1 MPFVQVPKDL
11 TKVKTKIAFNLT
23 KRQLICFGAAAIV
36 GVPTY
41 IFTRGAIGNEAAV
54 IFMIGLMLPFFFL
67 AMYEK
72 DSQPAE
78 KVIINYIRARI
89 FFPRRRIYQTENLY
103 AVIEQ
108 EGKKIDEKQTADKTG
123 KTAERRKKSGKNK

>member
-36 GVPTY
+36 GVPTS
-41 IFTRGAIGNEAAV
+41 V

-108 EGKKIDEKQTADKTG
+108 EGKKFDEKQTADKTG